1 MDEYFNFL
9 TNLIEIE
16 TEDYDT
22 SMMVTSHYTLQVA
35 AVISGTIK

>member
-16 TEDYDT
+16 TVDYDT
-22 SMMVTSHYTLQVA
+22 SMIVTSHYTLQVT
-35 AVISGTIK
+35 AVISGIK